1 MTQSDKLPEVK
12 SDDPFVT
19 RILKRNEFPPDSYFE
34 EEHCKINSSSRLYD
48 LAHKLEIKGA
58 YDIEELTDEQKLVRI
73 KQEIQVRTKIT
84 ALEIFKI
91 GKLLILAKPI
101 CGRLKIRFKDWVTTN
116 HDFSYETGVNFMQ
129 VYRSCLGMESI
140 AVKLDKSVLYKVSEP
155 SFPDELRE
163 FLFASGSI
171 TKLTDMDLTQLVAQY
186 DKGGFDAIQDS
197 IEKWNFEF
205 DMYEQTQFVLDRCRG
220 LKCTITQTKCK
231 IMNKF
236 GYYKEDRFIETE
248 RKLLPAADKINKEL
262 LNTIYNCEQALE
274 TAIKKAESSVTYMLA
289 EIEDAMAE

>member
-1 MTQSDKLPEVK
+1 MTQSNKLPEVK

-34 EEHCKINSSSRLYD
+34 EEHCKINSSAHLYD

-73 KQEIQVRTKIT
+73 RQEILVRTKIT
-84 ALEIFKI
+84 SLEIFKI
-91 GKLLILAKPI
+91 GKLLTLAKPI
-101 CGRLKIRFKDWVTTN
+101 CRRLKIRFKEWVTNN

-140 AVKLDKSVLYKVSEP
+140 AVNLDKTVLYKISEP
-155 SFPDELRE
+155 SFPDDLRE
-163 FLFASGSI
+163 YLYATGSI
-171 TKLTDMDLTQLVAQY
+171 TKLTCMDLTQLVAQY
-186 DKGGFDAIQDS
+186 DEGGFDAIKDS
-197 IEKWNFEF
+197 IEKWNYEF
-205 DMYEQTQFVLDRCRG
+205 DMYEQTQFVLDRCIG
-220 LKCTITQTKCK
+220 LKSMIEQTRFK

-262 LNTIYNCEQALE
+262 LNTIYSCEQVLE
-274 TAIKKAESSVTYMLA
+274 TAIQKARSSVTYMLA
-289 EIEDAMAE
+289 EIEDALAE